1 MGTHPIFE
9 SDFDCL
15 TDKKMKDLNCVE
27 QKLVRSDQLVNFEA
41 RVKVRT
47 NVRLIEVELDGD
59 CVCINTPNQEIEPR
73 TGRYEKSFS
82 NSFQVANPGNSAVI
96 TPKSKPRVPDNKK
109 SAEKT
114 TSRSGPKVSPKSDRM
129 SSSENISLF
138 DQVGKISEKV
148 GTLEKRVSE
157 ESKPAKPE

>member
-1 MGTHPIFE
+1 M
-9 SDFDCL
+9 
-15 TDKKMKDLNCVE
+15 
-27 QKLVRSDQLVNFEA
+27 
-41 RVKVRT
+41 KVRT

-59 CVCINTPNQEIEPR
+59 CVCINTPHNEIEPR

-82 NSFQVANPGNSAVI
+82 NSSQVANPGNTAVI
-96 TPKSKPRVPDNKK
+96 TPKSKLRVPDNKK

-114 TSRSGPKVSPKSDRM
+114 TSRSGPKVSPKSDPK

-157 ESKPAKPE
+157 ESKSAKPETPKPKLF